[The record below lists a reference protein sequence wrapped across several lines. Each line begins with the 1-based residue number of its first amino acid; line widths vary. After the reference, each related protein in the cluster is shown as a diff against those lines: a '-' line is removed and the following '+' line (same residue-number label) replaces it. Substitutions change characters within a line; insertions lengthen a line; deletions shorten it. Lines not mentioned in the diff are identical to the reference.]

1 MKRNVVRFWLAS
13 LLLALT
19 MVPAN
24 GARAPVPSSWI
35 VNGPDGIPVDE
46 FIAQVATITG
56 KTMVLDPR
64 VKNQEV
70 TVISDV
76 ELDAEGV
83 YELFLTVLKVNGLGA
98 VEANG
103 VVSIVQIN
111 NVKSSAGPVTDDNDR
126 PADLLITR
134 VVPVSHV
141 ASSELVK
148 MLRPLTPQTGHIAAI
163 DNPNVVILADQAG
176 NVRRILKLIE
186 EIDIVDKDDLVRRP
200 LEYLWVGTMA
210 TLLEKIAPDELGS
223 GATGPQRVHIVA
235 NERDNSLVLKG
246 KTHAIAEALR
256 LIDKLDVAQTNT
268 NAADVIHLNYADA
281 ADVVAILKELV
292 RQGSGEGEP
301 QALIEADESL
311 NAIIV
316 RADPTTTNEVLATIS
331 QLDVRREQVLIEAAL
346 VEVSVNIR
354 DEQGTEWAAGDT
366 SGSGAPLLS
375 TSLNGIVSGL
385 LTNLGETSADVG
397 IDAAA
402 AVAGFASP
410 TIAFAKL
417 KPGGLSIGAIV
428 SALSNNTRANLLS
441 TPSILTLDNEE
452 AKNLSGQ
459 QIPFRTGSFT
469 TTTDGASNPFQT
481 INRENVGV
489 ELKVTP
495 HIHENNSIRMSIYL
509 EVGNVVETAETSG
522 IGVGNSGF
530 ADVVTNK
537 RSLETTI
544 LADDQQIILLGGLI
558 QDDNRDVQR
567 KVPLL
572 GSVPILGRA
581 FRYRRETLVK
591 RCLLVFLR
599 PTVIFTG
606 EEAEQMA
613 RFRYDGI
620 YRLQGESEGVQRP
633 DLEDVFEPASSE
645 D

>member
-1 MKRNVVRFWLAS
+1 MKRSVFRFGLAW
-13 LLLALT
+13 LLLAVAT
-19 MVPAN
+19 VPAA
-24 GARAPVPSSWI
+24 GARAPVPSTWI
-35 VNGPDGIPVDE
+35 VNGPEGIPVDE
-46 FIAQVATITG
+46 FIAQVASITG
-56 KTMVLDPR
+56 KTVVLDPR

-98 VEANG
+98 VEVDDVIS
-103 VVSIVQIN
+103 VVQVN
-111 NVKSSAGPVTDDNDR
+111 NVKSSAGPVTDDDDF
-126 PADLLITR
+126 PADQLITR

-141 ASSELVK
+141 ASTELVK

-163 DNPNVVILADQAG
+163 DNPNVVILADHVG

-200 LEYLWVGTMA
+200 LEHLWVGTLA

-281 ADVVAILKELV
+281 TEVVTILKELV
-292 RQGSGEGEP
+292 RQGASEGEP
-301 QALIEADESL
+301 QAIIEADESL

-316 RADPTTTNEVLATIS
+316 RADPTTTNEVLATVS

-346 VEVSVNIR
+346 VEVSVNVR
-354 DEQGTEWAAGDT
+354 NESGVEWAAGGGGS
-366 SGSGAPLLS
+366 SGTPLLS
-375 TSLNGIVSGL
+375 TSLNGIVGDL
-385 LTNLGETSADVG
+385 LTSLGESNSGVG

-417 KPGGLSIGAIV
+417 KPGGLSMGAIV
-428 SALSNNTRANLLS
+428 SALSSNTHANLLS

-452 AKNLSGQ
+452 ARNLSGQ

-495 HIHENNSIRMSIYL
+495 HIHENSSIRMSIYL

-544 LADDQQIILLGGLI
+544 LADDQQVILLGGLI

-572 GSVPILGRA
+572 GNVPIIGRA

-591 RCLLVFLR
+591 RSLLVFLR

-606 EEAEQMA
+606 EEAQQMA

-620 YRLQGESEGVQRP
+620 YRLQGGAEGGQRP
-633 DLEDVFEPASSE
+633 NLENVFESGG
-645 D
+645 DD